1 VAEGVDD
8 VGLSVDEDESG
19 FEVVSGVLIEDS

>member
-8 VGLSVDEDESG
+8 VGFGVDEDESG
-19 FEVVSGVLIEDS
+19 FEVVPGVFVEDC

>member
-8 VGLSVDEDESG
+8 VVFGVDKDESG